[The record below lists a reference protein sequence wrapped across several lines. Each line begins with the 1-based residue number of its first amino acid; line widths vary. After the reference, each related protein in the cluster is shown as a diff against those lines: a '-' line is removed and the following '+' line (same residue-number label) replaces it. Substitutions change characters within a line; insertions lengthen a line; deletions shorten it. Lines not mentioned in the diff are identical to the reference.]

1 MPQQTGSRTSH
12 EPSHRMRRN
21 DSPDRSASDM
31 DFTLSVKQPVV
42 DVVLRAFGAIHHQLG
57 QGNRA
62 AQPLK

>member
-12 EPSHRMRRN
+12 SMRRN
-21 DSPDRSASDM
+21 DSLDRSASDM

-42 DVVLRAFGAIHHQLG
+42 DVVLRAFVAIHHQLG

-62 AQPLK
+62 AKPLK